1 MLAAITNDE
10 LMMQNIYAGNS
21 PCPAHTRHTIAYTIV
36 SSYARPQVIMYGS
49 MSFLSV
55 WHEINQNTRMQAA
68 AMHVRVRVK
77 PGRKAEAATAA
88 PPRIKP
94 RRTAQRRYPEIAVA
108 FYYNMARESTQTKM
122 TCHVAAARQPCCTI
136 EGACSISQRQHCQRR
151 FEVDCAHS
159 SSCALSR
166 MYSAASACTSAA
178 FFTPS
183 FIACT
188 RHTHYMRHLEF
199 RALTSFNHCKTLSTL
214 GPL

>member
-136 EGACSISQRQHCQRR
+136 KVH
-151 FEVDCAHS
+151 
-159 SSCALSR
+159 
-166 MYSAASACTSAA
+166 AA
-178 FFTPS
+178 FRS
-183 FIACT
+183 ASIASDGLKSIVLTAPRVLCHECI
-188 RHTHYMRHLEF
+188 RRHLPAHLPPSSH
-199 RALTSFNHCKTLSTL
+199 R
-214 GPL
+214 PLLPAHATPTT